1 MSTYRLDKL
10 FAPRSVA
17 VVGASPRDTSPGRAV
32 LSNLRAAA
40 FEGSIDLVNPR
51 YAEIEGIK
59 AVKTI
64 QNLPTTPDLIVI
76 AAPPEFVPGIVK
88 AAGEKGAAAAIII
101 TAGLGHGT
109 DSLADGCE
117 KAARATGLR
126 LVGPNCL
133 GVLSSRAKLNA
144 SFAARM
150 PPTGNLALVSQSG
163 AITAGLIEWSAVH
176 GIGFSAVVSLGD
188 MIDVDLGDL
197 LDFFALDGTT
207 RAILLYVESINNAR
221 KFMSAARA
229 AARIK
234 PVVVVKS
241 GRHAQGAKAAQ
252 THTGA
257 LAGSDAVYEAAF
269 RRAGLLRVLDLDEL
283 FAAAE
288 TLGRVRPFLGKRLA
302 ILTNGGGI
310 GVLAVDRLVDL
321 GGTLAGISPG
331 TMQKLDSALPPI
343 WSRANPVDI
352 AGDAD
357 PARYV
362 TALEGLIEDLEND
375 AILVM
380 NVPTALA
387 STPAA
392 ARSVAAV
399 AYRNSLIRSKPI
411 FAVWVG
417 TSEAVTPIFEADG
430 IPSYETESDAVQGF
444 MHLVHYRE
452 ALDALMATPPSLPQ
466 DFKPDVAMAR
476 DVVANAVDGGRAW
489 LDPIEMTRLLAAYSI
504 PIAPALLARS
514 ADEAAVAARPW
525 LAEGLGVVAKIL
537 SPDVVH
543 KSEVGGVR
551 LNLTSE
557 RAVREAVADIL
568 ARARAAKPDARITGV
583 TLHPM
588 ILRPKAR
595 ELIAG
600 IADDPT
606 FGPVIVFGRGGTAV
620 EVIDDKALAL
630 PPLDLKLA
638 RDLIART
645 RVSRVLKA
653 YRDVPAADLDAVAL
667 LLVKLAQLAADVPE
681 LRELD
686 LNPVLADRSGI
697 IAVDARA
704 MVASLKPARRGP
716 AGHPRF
722 AIRPYPKEW
731 ERAAALRDGTRILVR
746 PVRPEDEPLYG
757 PFFAAV
763 TPQDLRLRFF
773 APVKEFGHRFIAR
786 LTQIDY
792 ARAMAFVAIEET
804 MGNMLG
810 VIRLHADAN
819 YDSGEYAVLVR
830 SDLKG
835 RGLGYLLMQL
845 IIEYARVEGL
855 KTIEGQVLSENTA
868 MLAMCK
874 ELGFDIALDP
884 RDPDTYLVKLA
895 IREPVPIS

>member
-10 FAPRSVA
+10 FSPRSVA
-17 VVGASPRDTSPGRAV
+17 VVGASPRETSPGRAV
-32 LSNLRAAA
+32 LRNLRAAA
-40 FEGSIDLVNPR
+40 FEGSIGLVNPR
-51 YAEIEGIK
+51 YAEIEGIP

-64 QNLPTTPDLIVI
+64 EDLPQAPDLLVI
-76 AAPPEFVPGIVK
+76 AAPPPSVLGIVR
-88 AAGEKGAAAAIII
+88 AAGEKGAATAIII
-101 TAGLGHGT
+101 TSGLGHGAG
-109 DSLADGCE
+109 SLAEACE
-117 KAARATGLR
+117 QAARATGLR

-150 PPTGNLALVSQSG
+150 PPTGDLALLSQSG
-163 AITAGLIEWSAVH
+163 AITAGLVEWSAAH
-176 GIGFSAVVSLGD
+176 SIGFSAVVSLGD
-188 MIDVDLGDL
+188 KIDVDFADL
-197 LDFFALDGTT
+197 LDFFALDGMT

-257 LAGSDAVYEAAF
+257 LAGSDAVYDAAF

-321 GGTLAGISPG
+321 GGTLAGLSPD
-331 TMQKLDSALPPI
+331 TLKRLDATLPPI

-357 PARYV
+357 AARYIF
-362 TALEGLIEDLEND
+362 ALERLIEDPGND
-375 AILVM
+375 AIMIM

-387 STPAA
+387 SAPDA
-392 ARSVAAV
+392 ARSVAA
-399 AYRNSLIRSKPI
+399 AAQAHRNSLIRPKPF
-411 FAVWVG
+411 FAVWIG
-417 TSEAVTPIFEADG
+417 SSDAVTPIFEAAS
-430 IPSYETESDAVQGF
+430 IPSYATESDAVQGF

-452 ALDALMATPPSLPQ
+452 ALEALMVTPPSLPQ
-466 DFKPDVAMAR
+466 DFKPDLATAR
-476 DVVANAVDGGRAW
+476 EVVGNAVQRGSTW
-489 LDPIEMTRLLAAYSI
+489 LDPIEATRLLAAYSI
-504 PIAPALLARS
+504 PTAPVVLARN
-514 ADEAAVAARPW
+514 ADEAAAAAAPF
-525 LAEGLGVVAKIL
+525 LAEGSGVVAKIL
-537 SPDVVH
+537 SPDIVH

-557 RAVREAVADIL
+557 RAVREAVVDIL
-568 ARARAAKPDARITGV
+568 GRARAARPDAAITGV
-583 TLHPM
+583 TIHPM

-620 EVIDDKALAL
+620 EVIGDKALAL
-630 PPLDLKLA
+630 PPLDLELA
-638 RDLIART
+638 HALIART

-653 YRDVPAADLDAVAL
+653 YRNVPAADIDAVAL
-667 LLVKLAQLAADVPE
+667 LLVKLAQLAADLPE
-681 LRELD
+681 VREVD
-686 LNPVLADRSGI
+686 LNPVLADQNGLI
-697 IAVDARA
+697 TVDAR
-704 MVASLKPARRGP
+704 VAVAPLKPARHGP
-716 AGHPRF
+716 SGHPRF

-731 ERAAALRDGTRILVR
+731 ERRVRLREGTEILVR

-763 TPQDLRLRFF
+763 TQQDLRLRFF
-773 APVKEFGHRFIAR
+773 APVKEFGHSFIAR
-786 LTQIDY
+786 FTQIDY
-792 ARAMAFVAIEET
+792 ARAMAFIAIEESS
-804 MGNMLG
+804 GKMLG
-810 VIRLHADAN
+810 VVRLHADAN
-819 YDSGEYAVLVR
+819 YDSGEYAILVR

-835 RGLGYLLMQL
+835 RGLGYLLMQM
-845 IIEYARVEGL
+845 IIEYARAEGI
-855 KTIEGQVLSENTA
+855 KSIEAQVLSENSA
-868 MLAMCK
+868 MLAMCR
-874 ELGFDIALDP
+874 ELGFAITPDP
-884 RDPDTYLVKLA
+884 RDPDTCLVKLA
-895 IREPVPIS
+895 LRN